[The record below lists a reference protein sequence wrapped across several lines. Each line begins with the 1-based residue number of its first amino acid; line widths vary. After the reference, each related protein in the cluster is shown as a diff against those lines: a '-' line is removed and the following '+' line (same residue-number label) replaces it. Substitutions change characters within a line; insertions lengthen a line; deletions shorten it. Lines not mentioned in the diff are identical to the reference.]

1 LNTYSD
7 ESRLLAAAV
16 LNLAVLLACFRFAR
30 RRGGGGAVQ
39 AICDALI
46 LYFLVQYAAVALP
59 GICGVFN
66 AWSMAAVG
74 LVAAV
79 ALIAGAGWRNV
90 TSIPSSGTPGEGK
103 GGGFSNRAHFPNPRP
118 NPPPEYRRREK
129 RASAPAQFSQLP
141 QWHWDADRLGL
152 ATCALFTA
160 SYLLCYAYVQRF
172 IPPVATDSLVYHLPT
187 AVQWIQTGKLG
198 IYPTWYWNPAASY
211 SPATSSTFMAWWM
224 APVQGDVL
232 VRFVQLPA
240 LMLIFF
246 LTVRLCRL
254 LGCGRTLAG
263 LIAVAAALSRPL
275 FSEAMVQKDD
285 LYVTAFIA
293 AAVLAL
299 AHENVRDRLGPWRVG
314 VTLGFILA
322 SKYTA
327 LLACPVFLFLID
339 APFRAKWKAK
349 QFLIVIVI
357 IAVMAGPWYV
367 RNVVLTGN
375 PLYPVD
381 VHLGPIHLQGLFGT
395 ERDQQLRA
403 VGGIWHMLS
412 DTYHS
417 LPAVLIIPLVL
428 GWLWSLWAG
437 RNIIV
442 RQPLARACGVGSVI
456 TLAIFLVTSPHH
468 EVRYIFPLMVLWFAA
483 MGMGLSRLEAG
494 AWIALIVAIISTL
507 TSFSTLII
515 AVVASLAG
523 IALAIAA
530 AGAGVIVL
538 VERLKLNSRHIA
550 GVAAVAALAVT
561 MFAYVQ
567 WHAYVDQYRALRQAV
582 WLSERGYPR
591 EAGAWRFVAEQTPP
605 EATIAYANLYF
616 VYPYYGPGL
625 RRHVDYAPVRRGLH
639 DFLHFPRMGDR
650 VPGDLIVQTMTKVMD
665 SDADQ
670 ATWLENLRAMHADYL
685 VVAKNETVR
694 GLDADPPELKF
705 AAADKRDFSKIYEDG
720 YGIVFRVQG
729 N

>member
-1 LNTYSD
+1 
-7 ESRLLAAAV
+7 LLAIAA
-16 LNLAVLLACFRFAR
+16 LNLAVLLGCFRFAR
-30 RRGGGGAVQ
+30 WRGASGIVQ

-46 LYFLVQYAAVALP
+46 LYFLVQDAAVALP

-66 AWSMAAVG
+66 GWTMGAVG
-74 LVAAV
+74 LIAAA
-79 ALIAGAGWRNV
+79 ALCVGAGAYF
-90 TSIPSSGTPGEGK
+90 PSPGTPGEGK
-103 GGGFSNRAHFPNPRP
+103 GGGLSGNAHSSNPLP
-118 NPPPEYRRREK
+118 NPPPEYRGREK
-129 RASAPAQFSQLP
+129 GSRRAGMPSLSNQRSGLQGATAP
-141 QWHWDADRLGL
+141 WHWNADRIGL
-152 ATCALFTA
+152 AACMLFTGG
-160 SYLLCYAYVQRF
+160 YLLCYAWIQRF

-187 AVQWIQTGKLG
+187 AVQWMQSGRLG

-263 LIAVAAALSRPL
+263 LIATAAALSRPL

-299 AHENVRDRLGPWRVG
+299 AQENLRDRLGPWRVG

-339 APFRAKWKAK
+339 APFRARWKAK
-349 QFLIVIVI
+349 QFLIVIAI
-357 IAVMAGPWYV
+357 IALMAGPWYV

-403 VGGIWHMLS
+403 VGGIWRMLS
-412 DTYHS
+412 QTYHS
-417 LPAVLIIPLVL
+417 LPMVLIVPLVL
-428 GWLWSLWAG
+428 GWLWACWAG
-437 RNIIV
+437 RKLIV
-442 RQPLARACGVGSVI
+442 PQPLARACVIGSVV
-456 TLAIFLVTSPHH
+456 TLLIFLVTSPHH

-483 MGMGLSRLEAG
+483 MGMGLSRLGMAG
-494 AWIALIVAIISTL
+494 VAVGLVIAALSTL
-507 TSFSTLII
+507 TSFSAMII
-515 AVVASLAG
+515 GVVASIAG

-530 AGAGVIVL
+530 AGAGLIVL
-538 VERLKLNSRHIA
+538 SERLKLNARHLA
-550 GVAAVAALAVT
+550 GAGILAVLALAMT
-561 MFAYVQ
+561 GYVQ
-567 WHAYVDQYRALRQAV
+567 WHAYVDQYRALRQPV
-582 WLSERGYPR
+582 WASERGYPR
-591 EAGAWRFVAEQTPP
+591 EAGVWKFVDEQTPP
-605 EATIAYANLYF
+605 DATIAYANMYF
-616 VYPYYGPGL
+616 VYPYYGADF
-625 RRHVDYAPVRRGLH
+625 RRHVEYAPVRRGLR
-639 DFLHFPRMGDR
+639 DFLHFPRMGNR

-665 SDADQ
+665 SDADR
-670 ATWLENLRAMHADYL
+670 ATWMKNLRAMHAQYL
-685 VVAKNETVR
+685 VVAKNETDR

-705 AAADKRDFSKIYEDG
+705 AAAGKLFSKNYEDG
-720 YGIVFRVQG
+720 YGIVYRIEFVRQ
-729 N
+729 